1 MKKVVT
7 WIAEDETEFETEQEC
22 WEYEH
27 RFDGIKDSAI
37 FLDDEFNVIEWD
49 LEKVYDRWD
58 LEKVYDRFIYIYI
71 RDAEKSR
78 RLFNVLHE
86 WEQCFVKPEDVHNG
100 DILKRDFYDELYID
114 LKKKAAKIAAEL
126 EAVGKAVASCG

>member
-27 RFDGIKDSAI
+27 RYDGIKDSAI

-49 LEKVYDRWD
+49 LEKVYDR
-58 LEKVYDRFIYIYI
+58 FIYIYI
-71 RDAEKSR
+71 RDAEKSLG
-78 RLFNVLHE
+78 LFNALHDWE
-86 WEQCFVKPEDVHNG
+86 WCFVKPEDVHNG
-100 DILKRDFYDELYID
+100 DILKWDSDDELYID
-114 LKKKAAKIAAEL
+114 LKKKAAEIAVEL